1 MNAISKDNT
10 HLDTAGSKLAAL
22 NDWVASV
29 AVRGRSTT
37 EDLVA
42 G

>member
-29 AVRGRSTT
+29 ARLTQPG
-37 EDLVA
+37 A
-42 G
+42 IH